1 MGRCAVIT
9 TGRLATDH
17 VAGLERLYTD
27 VTIDR
32 RCADLTELIAV
43 ARMGRVD
50 AVLIIGTTHQVTE
63 TTVHNL
69 RRDVSAVVAI
79 SDLASER
86 ARLGELGLTTFDDA
100 VTAAELAHALRS
112 EASQQGQ
119 QSLACHTAED
129 ADFEAMMEA
138 QGLTES
144 PGHSP
149 EDQAS
154 STNNSRGITAVWGTA
169 GAPGRTT
176 VAVNLAAE
184 LALSGRSVLLIDA
197 DTYGASV
204 TVHLGLLEES
214 AGIAQVCRAAEFGN
228 LDSEVLLRAT
238 SGVDVAHA
246 RFDVLTGLPRSH
258 RWTELRPR
266 ALNRVLTMCRDR
278 YDHVIVDL
286 ASEITSDHEWGYEQP
301 AVQRN
306 AAARTVLS
314 AADDALVIGVPDPIG
329 FSRLIKAVQQ
339 LADELPEA
347 PPPQVVVNKLR
358 RDVVGRA
365 PRRQL
370 SDAWLQLGHHAP
382 ITTFLPWD
390 PAVCDVALRA
400 GQVLAEAASDSALRR
415 QIAALGG
422 IEVRRRRRRITRSPG
437 SDRRARRRRPAEALA
452 GLPGAENG
460 G

>member
-9 TGRLATDH
+9 TGRLSTDH
-17 VAGLERLYTD
+17 VAALERLHTD

-32 RCADLTELIAV
+32 RCADLTEVIAV
-43 ARMGRVD
+43 ARMGRAD

-63 TTVHNL
+63 TTIHDL
-69 RRDVSAVVAI
+69 RRDVPAIVTI

-86 ARLGELGLTTFDDA
+86 ARLGELGLTAFDDA

-112 EASQQGQ
+112 ETSPQGQ
-119 QSLACHTAED
+119 QSMVHHAEED
-129 ADFEAMMEA
+129 ADFAAMMAA
-138 QGLTES
+138 QGLTEA
-144 PGHSP
+144 P
-149 EDQAS
+149 EPSRAEHVS
-154 STNNSRGITAVWGTA
+154 STKNARGITAVWGTA

-176 VAVNLAAE
+176 VAANLAAE

-246 RFDVLTGLPRSH
+246 RFDVLTGLPRPH

-266 ALNRVLTMCRDR
+266 ALDKVLTMCRGR

-286 ASEITSDHEWGYEQP
+286 ASEITCDHEWGYEQP

-306 AAARTVLS
+306 TAARTVLS
-314 AADDALVIGVPDPIG
+314 SADDALVIGLPDPIG
-329 FSRLIKAVQQ
+329 FSRLIKAVQH
-339 LADELPEA
+339 LAEELPEA
-347 PPPQVVVNKLR
+347 PLPQVVVNKLR

-370 SDAWLQLGHHAP
+370 SDAWFQLGQNEP
-382 ITTFLPWD
+382 ITAFLPWE
-390 PAVCDVALRA
+390 PAACDGALRA
-400 GQVLAEAASDSALRR
+400 GQVLAESAGDSALRQ

-422 IEVRRRRRRITRSPG
+422 IEVHRGRRRIARSPG
-437 SDRRARRRRPAEALA
+437 SARRARRRRPAEALA
-452 GLPGAENG
+452 GLPGGENG